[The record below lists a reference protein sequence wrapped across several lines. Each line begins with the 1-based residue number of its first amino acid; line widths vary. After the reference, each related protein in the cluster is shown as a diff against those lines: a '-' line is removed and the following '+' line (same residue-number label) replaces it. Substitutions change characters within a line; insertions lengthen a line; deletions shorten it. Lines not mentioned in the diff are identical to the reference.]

1 MGFYKVVITWLFYVS
16 DFLLSVPSNIKV
28 TLFHKVHLCYKVKL
42 YFNILSDLF
51 WREQI
56 MSLDHVKERLDI
68 GLCI

>member
-1 MGFYKVVITWLFYVS
+1 MGFYKVVIKCFFYVG

-51 WREQI
+51 WRE
-56 MSLDHVKERLDI
+56 
-68 GLCI
+68 